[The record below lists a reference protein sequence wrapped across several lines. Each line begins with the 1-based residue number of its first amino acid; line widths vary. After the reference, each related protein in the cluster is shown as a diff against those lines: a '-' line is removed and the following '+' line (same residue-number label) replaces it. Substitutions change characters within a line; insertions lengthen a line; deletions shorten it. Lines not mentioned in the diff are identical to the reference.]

1 MLRIKS
7 DVTDYIFRCK
17 SLTMPALLRNRYFLF
32 FITLYTGVCALVFSY
47 MLYFYVGSDLHAHI
61 QILLSFVEVGSIPTP
76 PGYYTLVYL
85 LHFVMPYNEGY
96 ALAAVVV
103 LAAAGF
109 FKYGISY
116 KYLNTYCP
124 GLAGSRIGIFTWAL
138 MFFAPLTLFGL
149 EGELWY
155 LGKFTPLIW
164 HNSTSLLSF
173 PFCIL
178 LFYYSIQY
186 LETRDNGLLI
196 RIFIVATIIVLIKP
210 SFVFAFLPAFP
221 LSILII
227 DKKWSADVSKTLA
240 LGIPLV
246 AIVILEKILIY
257 NVNPIDSH
265 LETGIIDGIGIRPFY
280 LWLYHSESLLWDVV
294 SSFLFPFFFIVFY
307 FKKLIMDPHAVFA
320 GLLIVVAHLIFF
332 TLVET
337 GPRMTDGNFFW
348 QVILTL
354 FMGYLVL
361 TKHLLN
367 LYFGAVGDV
376 RNERRL
382 SYKTILL
389 LVLFFFHVI
398 GGLAYTIRIF
408 TTHAIS

>member
-1 MLRIKS
+1 MRLLAQH
-7 DVTDYIFRCK
+7 RC
-17 SLTMPALLRNRYFLF
+17 LLF
-32 FITLYTGVCALVFSY
+32 FITLYTGICSLVISY

-61 QILLSFVEVGSIPTP
+61 QILLRFVELGSFPTP
-76 PGYYTLVYL
+76 PGYYALVYL

-116 KYLNTYCP
+116 KYLSTYCP
-124 GLAGSRIGIFTWAL
+124 HLGGGRLGFFAFAL
-138 MFFAPLTLFGL
+138 MFVAPLTLFGL
-149 EGELWY
+149 EGKFWY

-173 PFCIL
+173 PFCVL
-178 LFYYSIQY
+178 LFYYSTQY
-186 LETRDNGLLI
+186 LEKRQKGLLTKI
-196 RIFIVATIIVLIKP
+196 LITAIIVILIKP
-210 SFVFAFLPAFP
+210 SFIFAFLPSFP
-221 LSILII
+221 LAVLII
-227 DKKWSADVSKTLA
+227 DKKWSPDVSKSLA
-240 LGIPLV
+240 LGIPLI
-246 AIVILEKILIY
+246 AIIMAEKFLIY
-257 NVNPIDSH
+257 NINPIESH
-265 LETGIIDGIGIRPFY
+265 LEEGLVTGIGIRPFY
-280 LWLYHSESLLWDVV
+280 LWLYYSESLLWDVL

-307 FKKLIMDPHAVFA
+307 FKRLIEDPHAVFSA
-320 GLLIVVAHLIFF
+320 LLIVMALLIYF

-337 GPRMTDGNFFW
+337 GSRMTDGNFFW

-361 TKHLLN
+361 AKHLLN
-367 LYFGAVGDV
+367 LCFGAASDKGIQ
-376 RNERRL
+376 RRL
-382 SYKTILL
+382 NYKNILL
-389 LVLFFFHVI
+389 LILFFIHVI

>member
-1 MLRIKS
+1 MYK
-7 DVTDYIFRCK
+7 
-17 SLTMPALLRNRYFLF
+17 LTMPLTFKDRNFLF
-32 FITLYTGVCALVFSY
+32 FITLYTGICSLVFSY

-61 QILLSFVEVGSIPTP
+61 QILLSFVEVGSMPTP
-76 PGYYTLVYL
+76 PGYYALVYL

-103 LAAAGF
+103 LTAAGF
-109 FKYGISY
+109 FKFGISY
-116 KYLNTYCP
+116 KYLDSYCP
-124 GLAGSRIGIFTWAL
+124 GSDGWRIGFFTWAL

-149 EGELWY
+149 EGDFWY

-186 LETRDNGLLI
+186 LEKREDRLLI
-196 RIFIVATIIVLIKP
+196 RIFIVATMVVLIKP

-221 LSILII
+221 LSLLII
-227 DKKWSADVSKTLA
+227 DKRWSPEVSKA
-240 LGIPLV
+240 VVLGIPLL
-246 AIVILEKILIY
+246 AMIFLEKILIY
-257 NVNPIDSH
+257 NINPIDSH
-265 LETGIIDGIGIRPFY
+265 LETGAFSGIGIRPLY
-280 LWLYHSESLLWDVV
+280 LWLYYSESLLWDVL
-294 SSFLFPFFFIVFY
+294 SSFLFPIIFILCYYKRIV
-307 FKKLIMDPHAVFA
+307 KDPQVIFA
-320 GLLIVVAHLIFF
+320 GLLIIVALFIYFVF
-332 TLVET
+332 VET

-354 FMGYLVL
+354 FVGNLVL

-367 LYFGAVGDV
+367 LCFGVVG
-376 RNERRL
+376 EHQGQGQL
-382 SYKTILL
+382 SGKNILL
-389 LVLFFFHVI
+389 LALFFFHVI
-398 GGLAYTIRIF
+398 GGLAYTVRIF

>member
-1 MLRIKS
+1 MPL
-7 DVTDYIFRCK
+7 
-17 SLTMPALLRNRYFLF
+17 SLGHRYFLF
-32 FITLYTGVCALVFSY
+32 FIILYTGTCALVFSY

-61 QILLSFVEVGSIPTP
+61 QILLSFVEIGSIPTP
-76 PGYYTLVYL
+76 PGYYMLVYL
-85 LHFVMPYNEGY
+85 LHFLMPYKEGY

-103 LAAAGF
+103 LTAAGC
-109 FKYGISY
+109 FKYGISH
-116 KYLNTYCP
+116 KYLGTYCP
-124 GLAGSRIGIFTWAL
+124 GLGDGSLGFFTWAL
-138 MFFAPLTLFGL
+138 MFFAPVTLFSL

-155 LGKFTPLIW
+155 LGKFTSLIW

-186 LETRDNGLLI
+186 VEKRQRGLLAKI
-196 RIFIVATIIVLIKP
+196 LITAILIVLIKP
-210 SFVFAFLPAFP
+210 SFIFAFVPAFP
-221 LSILII
+221 LAILIV
-227 DKKWSADVSKTLA
+227 DRKWSPDVLKAMA

-246 AIVILEKILIY
+246 VLIMVEKIVIY
-257 NVNPIDSH
+257 NINPIDSH
-265 LETGIIDGIGIRPFY
+265 LEEGLVNGIGIRPFF
-280 LWLYHSESLLWDVV
+280 LWLYYSESLLWDVI
-294 SSFLFPFFFIVFY
+294 SSFLFPVCFILFY
-307 FKKLIMDPHAVFA
+307 FKILLKDPHAVFS
-320 GLLIVVAHLIFF
+320 GLLIVVALVIFF

-337 GPRMTDGNFFW
+337 GPRSTDGNFFW

-367 LYFGAVGDV
+367 LCFGTAGDM
-376 RNERRL
+376 RIQRPLN
-382 SYKTILL
+382 YKNSLL
-389 LVLFFFHVI
+389 LILFFIHVI

>member
-1 MLRIKS
+1 
-7 DVTDYIFRCK
+7 
-17 SLTMPALLRNRYFLF
+17 MPPLLQSRYFLF
-32 FITLYTGVCALVFSY
+32 FITFYTGVCALVFSY

-61 QILLSFVEVGSIPTP
+61 QILLRFVEVGSIPTP

-109 FKYGISY
+109 FKYGITY

-124 GLAGSRIGIFTWAL
+124 RLDGARISFFTCAL

-149 EGELWY
+149 EGQYWY

-186 LETRDNGLLI
+186 LETRENGLLT
-196 RIFIVATIIVLIKP
+196 RIFIAATIVVLIKP
-210 SFVFAFLPAFP
+210 SFVFAFLPTFP
-221 LSILII
+221 MSLLII
-227 DKKWSADVSKTLA
+227 DKKWSPEVSKSIA
-240 LGIPLV
+240 LGIPLL
-246 AIVILEKILIY
+246 AIILLEKMLIY

-265 LETGIIDGIGIRPFY
+265 LETGILDGIGIRPLY
-280 LWLYHSESLLWDVV
+280 LWLYYSESLLWDVV
-294 SSFLFPFFFIVFY
+294 SSFLFPFSFILFY
-307 FKKLIMDPHAVFA
+307 FKKLIKDPQAVFA
-320 GLLIVVAHLIFF
+320 GLLIVVALLIFF

-367 LYFGAVGDV
+367 LCFGAAESNQIQG
-376 RNERRL
+376 RL
-382 SYKTILL
+382 NYKNILL
-389 LVLFFFHVI
+389 LILFFFHVI

>member
-1 MLRIKS
+1 M
-7 DVTDYIFRCK
+7 
-17 SLTMPALLRNRYFLF
+17 MPSLLRHRYFLF
-32 FITLYTGVCALVFSY
+32 FILFYTGVCALVFSY

-61 QILLSFVEVGSIPTP
+61 QILVTFVEVGSIPTP

-103 LAAAGF
+103 LTAAAF
-109 FKYGISY
+109 FKFGISY
-116 KYLNTYCP
+116 KYLHTYCP
-124 GLAGSRIGIFTWAL
+124 GLAVGRLTFFTWAL
-138 MFFAPLTLFGL
+138 MFFAPLTLFSL
-149 EGELWY
+149 EGEYWY

-164 HNSTSLLSF
+164 HNSTSLLSY

-186 LETRDNGLLI
+186 LERRENTLLM
-196 RIFIVATIIVLIKP
+196 RIFITATIIVLIKP

-227 DKKWSADVSKTLA
+227 DKKWSSEVSKSLA

-246 AIVILEKILIY
+246 AIILLEKILIY

-280 LWLYHSESLLWDVV
+280 LWLYYSESLLWDVV
-294 SSFLFPFFFIVFY
+294 SSFLFPFFFILFY
-307 FKKLIMDPHAVFA
+307 LKKLVKDPHVVFTT
-320 GLLIVVAHLIFF
+320 LLIVVALLIFF

-337 GPRMTDGNFFW
+337 GSRMTDGNFFW

-367 LYFGAVGDV
+367 LCFGATGDK
-376 RNERRL
+376 RIQWRL
-382 SYKTILL
+382 NYKNLLL
-389 LVLFFFHVI
+389 LVLFFIHVV

>member
-1 MLRIKS
+1 MP
-7 DVTDYIFRCK
+7 
-17 SLTMPALLRNRYFLF
+17 SLFQDRYFLF
-32 FITLYTGVCALVFSY
+32 FSTSYAGVCALVFSY
-47 MLYFYVGSDLHAHI
+47 MLYYYVGSDLHAHI
-61 QILLSFVEVGSIPTP
+61 QILLNFVDVGSIPTP

-103 LAAAGF
+103 LTAAGF
-109 FKYGISY
+109 FKYGVSY
-116 KYLNTYCP
+116 KYLLTYGP
-124 GLAGSRIGIFTWAL
+124 GLSGGRLGFFAWAV

-149 EGELWY
+149 EGEFWY

-164 HNSTSLLSF
+164 HNSTSLLSY

-178 LFYYSIQY
+178 LFYYSVRY
-186 LETRDNGLLI
+186 LEKRENTLLT
-196 RIFIVATIIVLIKP
+196 RIFIAATIIVLIKP

-221 LSILII
+221 MSILII
-227 DKKWSADVSKTLA
+227 DRKWSPEVSKSLILSIPILA
-240 LGIPLV
+240 LIL
-246 AIVILEKILIY
+246 LEKILIY

-265 LETGIIDGIGIRPFY
+265 LETGVLNGIGIRPFY
-280 LWLYHSESLLWDVV
+280 LWLYYSESLSWDVV
-294 SSFLFPFFFIVFY
+294 SSFLFPFFFILFY
-307 FKKLIMDPHAVFA
+307 FKKLIKDPHVVFA
-320 GLLIVVAHLIFF
+320 GLLIVVALLIFF
-332 TLVET
+332 NLVET

-354 FMGYLVL
+354 FIGYLVL

-367 LYFGAVGDV
+367 LCFGAGDIGGQ
-376 RNERRL
+376 RRL
-382 SYKTILL
+382 NYKNILL
-389 LVLFFFHVI
+389 LFLFFFHVI

>member
-1 MLRIKS
+1 
-7 DVTDYIFRCK
+7 
-17 SLTMPALLRNRYFLF
+17 
-32 FITLYTGVCALVFSY
+32 
-47 MLYFYVGSDLHAHI
+47 
-61 QILLSFVEVGSIPTP
+61 
-76 PGYYTLVYL
+76 
-85 LHFVMPYNEGY
+85 
-96 ALAAVVV
+96 
-103 LAAAGF
+103 
-109 FKYGISY
+109 YGISY
-116 KYLNTYCP
+116 KYLNTYCS
-124 GLAGSRIGIFTWAL
+124 GLAGARIGFFTCAL

-149 EGELWY
+149 EGQYWY

-178 LFYYSIQY
+178 LFYYSIHY
-186 LETRDNGLLI
+186 LERRENGLLT

-221 LSILII
+221 MSLLII
-227 DKKWSADVSKTLA
+227 DKKWSPEVSKSIA
-240 LGIPLV
+240 MGIPLV
-246 AIVILEKILIY
+246 VIILLEKILIY
-257 NVNPIDSH
+257 NVNPIESH
-265 LETGIIDGIGIRPFY
+265 LETGVLNGIGIRPFY
-280 LWLYHSESLLWDVV
+280 LWLYYSESLLWDLV
-294 SSFLFPFFFIVFY
+294 SSFLFPFIFILFY
-307 FKKLIMDPHAVFA
+307 FKKLIKDPQVVFA
-320 GLLIVVAHLIFF
+320 GLLIVVALLIFF

-367 LYFGAVGDV
+367 LCFGAVGDDQTQG
-376 RNERRL
+376 RL
-382 SYKTILL
+382 NYKNILL
-389 LVLFFFHVI
+389 LILFFSHVI